1 MKPLRGSIGY
11 LFATRLVINTGYRF
25 VFPFLPAISRGL
37 GVSLEQAG
45 LLVSARSLTGVAT
58 PLVVSA
64 IGRGERRVRLTVG
77 GAVLFAIGAAVTAV
91 SGIYVGAIVGFILL
105 GLGKPAFDAAAQSYI
120 ADRTPYEKRA
130 RYLTIIEFTWAG
142 GLLVGAPAAGL
153 LIDRFGWEAPFW
165 VTAVLV
171 GIGAVLA
178 PLVLDP
184 DARGRV
190 ARPGRLRIT
199 RSAVAVLAMT
209 LLFSL
214 AAETTIIVYGAW
226 LEDEFAL
233 SLAALG
239 IASTVIALGE
249 LAGEGIVMA
258 FADRMGKR
266 RMVAWGLAVS
276 AVGYVALGALGGG
289 LVPGL
294 IALSLAFIAFEITI
308 VATIPLATEVVPAA
322 RSRYLAL
329 LTVAISLGRAAGDA
343 LGPVLF
349 EWRGLVANTTASAIA
364 GILSLM
370 VLLALTDPE

>member
-1 MKPLRGSIGY
+1 MKPLRGSIAY

-77 GAVLFAIGAAVTAV
+77 GALLFAAGAAVTA
-91 SGIYVGAIVGFILL
+91 SAGLYAGALAGFILM

-130 RYLTIIEFTWAG
+130 RYLSIIEFTWAG
-142 GLLVGAPAAGL
+142 GLLVGAPAAGV
-153 LIDRFGWEAPFW
+153 LIDRWGWQSPFW
-165 VTAVLV
+165 VTVILV
-171 GIGAVLA
+171 GTGALLA
-178 PLVLDP
+178 PLLLDP
-184 DARGRV
+184 DARGRA

-199 RSAVAVLAMT
+199 RPAVAVLAMT

-214 AAETTIIVYGAW
+214 AAEITVIVYGAW

-239 IASTVIALGE
+239 VASTVIALAE
-249 LAGEGIVMA
+249 LAGEGAVLA
-258 FADRMGKR
+258 FADRVGKR
-266 RMVAWGLAVS
+266 RMVALGLAVS
-276 AVGYVALGALGGG
+276 AVGYLTLGAVGGG

-294 IALSLAFIAFEITI
+294 IALSIAFIAFEITI

-349 EWRGLVANTTASAIA
+349 EWRGLVANTTVSAIA
-364 GILSLM
+364 GVLSLA
-370 VLLALTDPE
+370 VLVAFTEPE

>member
-11 LFATRLVINTGYRF
+11 LFATRLAINTGFRF

-77 GAVLFAIGAAVTAV
+77 GALLFAAGSAVTAAA
-91 SGIYVGAIVGFILL
+91 GIYAGAIAGFVLM

-120 ADRTPYEKRA
+120 ADRTPYERRA
-130 RYLTIIEFTWAG
+130 RYLTIIELTWAG

-165 VTAVLV
+165 VIAILV
-171 GIGAVLA
+171 GSGAVLA

-184 DARGRV
+184 DARGKV

-199 RSAVAVLAMT
+199 RSATAVLGMA

-239 IASTVIALGE
+239 VASTVIALAE
-249 LAGEGIVMA
+249 LAGEGAVLA

-266 RMVAWGLAVS
+266 RMVAFGLAVAS
-276 AVGYVALGALGGG
+276 TGFLALGAVGGG

-294 IALSLAFIAFEITI
+294 VALSVAFIAFEITI

-343 LGPVLF
+343 VGPILF
-349 EWRGLVANTTASAIA
+349 EWRGLAANTTVSAVA
-364 GILSLM
+364 G
-370 VLLALTDPE
+370 VLALVVLYAFTDPE

>member
-1 MKPLRGSIGY
+1 MKHLRGSIGY

-58 PLVVSA
+58 PLVVSVV
-64 IGRGERRVRLTVG
+64 GRGERRLRLVVG
-77 GAVLFAIGAAVTAV
+77 GSLLFAAGMAVTAAA
-91 SGIYVGAIVGFILL
+91 GLYAGAIAGFILM
-105 GLGKPAFDAAAQSYI
+105 GLGKPAFDAAAQAYI
-120 ADRTPYEKRA
+120 ADRTPYERRA
-130 RYLTIIEFTWAG
+130 RYLSIIEFTWAG
-142 GLLVGAPAAGL
+142 GLLVGAPAVGV
-153 LIDRFGWEAPFW
+153 LIDRFGWESPFW

-171 GIGAVLA
+171 GMGAVLA
-178 PLVLDP
+178 PMLLDP

-199 RSAVAVLAMT
+199 RSGVGVLAMT

-249 LAGEGIVMA
+249 LAGEGVVMA

-343 LGPVLF
+343 IGPALF
-349 EWRGLVANTTASAIA
+349 EWRGLVANTTVSAVA
-364 GILSLM
+364 GALSLIA
-370 VLLALTDPE
+370 LLALTDPE

>member
-1 MKPLRGSIGY
+1 M
-11 LFATRLVINTGYRF
+11 FATRLVINTGYRF

-58 PLVVSA
+58 PLVVSVV
-64 IGRGERRVRLTVG
+64 GRGERRLRLVVG
-77 GAVLFAIGAAVTAV
+77 GSLLFAAGMAVTAAA
-91 SGIYVGAIVGFILL
+91 GLYAGAIAGFILM
-105 GLGKPAFDAAAQSYI
+105 GLGKPAFDAAAQAYI
-120 ADRTPYEKRA
+120 ADRTPYERRA
-130 RYLTIIEFTWAG
+130 RYLSIIEFTWAG
-142 GLLVGAPAAGL
+142 GLLVGAPAVGV
-153 LIDRFGWEAPFW
+153 LIDRFGWESPFW

-171 GIGAVLA
+171 GMGAVLA
-178 PLVLDP
+178 PMLLDP

-199 RSAVAVLAMT
+199 RSGVGVLAMT

-249 LAGEGIVMA
+249 LAGEGVVMA

-343 LGPVLF
+343 IGPALF
-349 EWRGLVANTTASAIA
+349 EWRGLVANTTVSAVA
-364 GILSLM
+364 GALSLIA
-370 VLLALTDPE
+370 LLALTDPE